1 MTTKTPG
8 ARDRNRA
15 ALTLAIKEDARDQL
29 ATAGAQALSLRA
41 VARNLGMSSSAVYRY
56 YPCRD
61 DLLTALIIDAYTSL
75 ADAVER
81 ADHQGTPRERWLD
94 IWRAVRAWA
103 LANRHEYALI
113 YGSPVPGY
121 KAPQDTIAP
130 AGRVPLLLLTIARA
144 AEVADAE
151 IDTTLRGQLAAVAD
165 AISIDL
171 PPGAFARVMVA
182 WTQLF
187 GVVGFELFGQLV
199 GSADPADAL
208 FDFSAAAMADFVG
221 L

>member
-1 MTTKTPG
+1 MTKTPG

-15 ALTLAIKEDARDQL
+15 ALTLAIKEDARAQL

-41 VARNLGMSSSAVYRY
+41 VARNLGMASSAVYRY
-56 YPCRD
+56 YPSRD
-61 DLLTALIIDAYTSL
+61 ELLTALIIDAYNSL
-75 ADAVER
+75 GDAVER
-81 ADHQGTPRERWLD
+81 ADPGGEPRARWLAA
-94 IWRAVRAWA
+94 WHAVRAWA

-121 KAPQDTIAP
+121 SAPQDTVVP
-130 AGRVPLLLLTIARA
+130 ATRVPLLMIAIAHA
-144 AEVADAE
+144 AGLADAE
-151 IDTTLRGQLAAVAD
+151 IDPVLRDQLSNVTAT
-165 AISIDL
+165 ISIDL
-171 PPGAFARVMVA
+171 PPGALARVMVA

-187 GVVGFELFGQLV
+187 GMVGFELFGQLV

-208 FDFSAAAMADFVG
+208 FDFAARSAADFVG